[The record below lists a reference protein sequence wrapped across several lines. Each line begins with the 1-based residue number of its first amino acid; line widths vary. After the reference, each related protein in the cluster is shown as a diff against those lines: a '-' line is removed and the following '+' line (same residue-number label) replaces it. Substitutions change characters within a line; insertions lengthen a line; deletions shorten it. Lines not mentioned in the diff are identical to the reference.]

1 MTTGGSVWWID
12 WRLAFRAQAK
22 ESLGR
27 LLLLYLLGTLF
38 LAMILS
44 GGLNRFLSERWT
56 ISAVLRMGVPTAE
69 GEGIA
74 AKAAALPAVRAA
86 VFKDPETTWKEFL
99 AAYPG
104 LESLRMAGGNPLP
117 GYVEVRLR
125 PGRFTGRDIRA
136 VETALRPL
144 PQVERVLSGGE
155 GLPRLL
161 QIKEWANA
169 LLWGGIGLL
178 GLASFA
184 IFSVQEKFRT
194 AALSQDFAF
203 LAERGISPRRFA
215 ACRAAAAS
223 LVGGLVAL
231 AALGAAFATLVL
243 LLGSAPLMATAVGRP
258 EDLLAPRILASAAAF
273 ILSAAVLLGG
283 ASLLGWRSGRSAP
296 R

>member
-12 WRLAFRAQAK
+12 WRLAPRALAK

-44 GGLNRFLSERWT
+44 GGLNRFLSERWP
-56 ISAVLRMGVPTAE
+56 ISAILRMAVPTAE
-69 GEGIA
+69 GAGIA
-74 AKAAALPAVRAA
+74 AKAKALPAVRDA
-86 VFKDPETTWKEFL
+86 VYKDPETTWKEFL
-99 AAYPG
+99 AANPG
-104 LESLRMAGGNPLP
+104 LESLRTAGGNPLP

-125 PGRFTGRDIRA
+125 PGSFTGRDIRA

-161 QIKEWANA
+161 LIKEWANA

-178 GLASFA
+178 GLASLT
-184 IFSVQEKFRT
+184 IFSVQERSRT
-194 AALSQDFAF
+194 AALSREFAF
-203 LAERGISPRRFA
+203 LAERGVPPRLIA

-231 AALGAAFATLVL
+231 AALGAAFGTLLL
-243 LLGSAPLMATAVGRP
+243 LLGSVPLMGTAVGRP
-258 EDLLAPRILASAAAF
+258 EDLLAPRVLAFAAAF
-273 ILSAAVLLGG
+273 ILSAAILLGG